1 MTFSD
6 FQLDN
11 SLMEGIEALGFETPS
26 PIQAKAIPV
35 VLKGKDIIASAQTG
49 TGKTAAFLL
58 PIIHKIITGK
68 QQNKVRALIIVPTRE
83 LAIQIDQMLEGI
95 SYFSPIS
102 SVAVYGGSDGK
113 LFEKEKHA
121 LSSGAE
127 IIISTPGRLK
137 VHLGMDNVDFSNLE
151 FLVLDEADR
160 MLDMGFY
167 EDIVKITSYLPK
179 RRQNLLFSATM
190 PNKIRDL
197 ARKILHKPVEI
208 NISLSQPAEKVKH
221 SAYILFNNQKTNLTA
236 FLLSELNFQSVLIFC
251 STKVSTK
258 QLARELKQRKLPAEE
273 IHSDL
278 EQSQREAVLN
288 AFKARNLNILVA
300 TDIMS
305 RGIDVEDIDLVIN
318 YDVPHDGEDY
328 IHRIGRTARAASEGM
343 AFTFVNEDE
352 QSKFHRIERL
362 VGKEIPKEILPEFL
376 GDAPEYKPKNPTKRH
391 HSRKKRYYGQKK
403 GGKPYRGKN
412 KRHQ

>member
-1 MTFSD
+1 LTFSD

-221 SAYILFNNQKTNLTA
+221 SAYILFNNQKNQSYCISALRIKLSIGID
-236 FLLSELNFQSVLIFC
+236 FLLHQ
-251 STKVSTK
+251 
-258 QLARELKQRKLPAEE
+258 
-273 IHSDL
+273 
-278 EQSQREAVLN
+278 
-288 AFKARNLNILVA
+288 
-300 TDIMS
+300 
-305 RGIDVEDIDLVIN
+305 
-318 YDVPHDGEDY
+318 GEY
-328 IHRIGRTARAASEGM
+328 
-343 AFTFVNEDE
+343 
-352 QSKFHRIERL
+352 
-362 VGKEIPKEILPEFL
+362 
-376 GDAPEYKPKNPTKRH
+376 
-391 HSRKKRYYGQKK
+391 
-403 GGKPYRGKN
+403 
-412 KRHQ
+412 